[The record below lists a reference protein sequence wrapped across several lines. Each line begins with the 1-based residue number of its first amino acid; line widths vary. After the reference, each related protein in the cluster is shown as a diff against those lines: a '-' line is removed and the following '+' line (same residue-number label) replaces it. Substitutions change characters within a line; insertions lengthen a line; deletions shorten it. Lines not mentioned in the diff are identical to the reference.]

1 MILPRKLGYFLFSMH
16 TLVDRSRGT
25 IHFIPRKKKLYIRR
39 RQRINLVNRCIFH
52 VRKIII
58 INTLIQITFFNI
70 QAERDLI
77 SIHQ

>member
-39 RQRINLVNRCIFH
+39 RQRINLV
-52 VRKIII
+52 IIDVFF
-58 INTLIQITFFNI
+58 TL
-70 QAERDLI
+70 EKLL
-77 SIHQ
+77 